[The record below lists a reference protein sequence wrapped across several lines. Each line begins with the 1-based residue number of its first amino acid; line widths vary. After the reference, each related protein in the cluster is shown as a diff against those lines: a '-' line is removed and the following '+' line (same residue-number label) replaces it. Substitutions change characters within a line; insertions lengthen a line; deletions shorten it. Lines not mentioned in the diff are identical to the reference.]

1 MRILVL
7 LTLTLTLSL
16 SGCVATIFTPKGPRS
31 YVIPI
36 PAHNGHGFA
45 HPEDL

>member
-7 LTLTLTLSL
+7 LTLTLSL

-36 PAHNGHGFA
+36 PAKHGFGFVK
-45 HPEDL
+45 PEDL